1 MKKVVI
7 LGGGFAGVNLAR
19 DLGRNPQYSITLID
33 KNNYNFF
40 PPLIYQVA
48 AGFMSPSDI
57 SYPFRKLF
65 NRHPRARYR
74 KGTVTRV
81 DTGASAF
88 FLSRVTVSP
97 TTCSSSPS
105 ARSPIIL
112 ATAKWSRT
120 PIR

>member
-48 AGFMSPSDI
+48 AGKSC
-57 SYPFRKLF
+57 
-65 NRHPRARYR
+65 N
-74 KGTVTRV
+74 
-81 DTGASAF
+81 
-88 FLSRVTVSP
+88 
-97 TTCSSSPS
+97 CSCHSG
-105 ARSPIIL
+105 
-112 ATAKWSRT
+112 
-120 PIR
+120 